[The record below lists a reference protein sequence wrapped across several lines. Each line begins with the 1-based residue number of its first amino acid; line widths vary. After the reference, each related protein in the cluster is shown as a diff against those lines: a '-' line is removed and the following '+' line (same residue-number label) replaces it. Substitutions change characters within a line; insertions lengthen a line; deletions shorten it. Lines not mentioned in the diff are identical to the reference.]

1 MKSLRSIDVDQV
13 LAEAESVA
21 ATDAM
26 GDGER
31 KAKVIEMI
39 TTGDDTRLLETLHT
53 FVQNIV
59 IHLELEMPGHPGSK
73 IDVKSI
79 TRQLK
84 RQGTKYNDS
93 RFRAFRRN
101 FTNPS
106 GGAHMFDLL
115 HTIATGTK
123 NMLVTEY
130 LINVFV
136 ESLRL
141 CPHTSVYM
149 RWVRVLDGS
158 WTQVNVVSNMSLPF
172 GVDLTGVH
180 REALKRKRA
189 NPKKDDLNPEL
200 STTYNPKKFTGLIV
214 KLRGCGGGDDVAKAK
229 AVGRRRDNK
238 ATALV
243 FQTGSMVLTGLQ
255 DIEQTRSSVRSLL
268 PVLLRHVTAKRKKA
282 TLDEKQPQKK
292 AKVN

>member
-1 MKSLRSIDVDQV
+1 
-13 LAEAESVA
+13 
-21 ATDAM
+21 
-26 GDGER
+26 
-31 KAKVIEMI
+31 
-39 TTGDDTRLLETLHT
+39 
-53 FVQNIV
+53 
-59 IHLELEMPGHPGSK
+59 MPGHPGSRV
-73 IDVKSI
+73 DVKSI

-84 RQGTKYNDS
+84 QEGTKYNDS

-136 ESLRL
+136 ESLRR

-180 REALKRKRA
+180 REVLRRKRT
-189 NPKKDDLNPEL
+189 NPKKDVGNSGVEL
-200 STTYNPKKFTGLIV
+200 TTTYNPDNFTGLIV
-214 KLRGCGGGDDVAKAK
+214 KLRGSDDIASSKTG
-229 AVGRRRDNK
+229 GRRRDNH

-243 FQTGSMVLTGLQ
+243 FETGSMVCTGLRN
-255 DIEQTRSSVRSLL
+255 IEQTRSSVRSLL
-268 PVLLRHVTAKRKKA
+268 PILLRHATSKRKKA
-282 TLDEKQPQKK
+282 SEDAEQTEKNKK
-292 AKVN
+292 TRVN